1 MEYATFEDNG
11 NGYKEIG
18 ELPTVFTKENIIE
31 TVERELPGF
40 ADACKAPT
48 LEGIIMCQ
56 AAFATDLQRSE
67 VIPPK
72 EMTLFA
78 MAMKYAGFM
87 GKEVKIINALQ

>member
-56 AAFATDLQRSE
+56 AAFATDLQ
-67 VIPPK
+67 PK

-87 GKEVKIINALQ
+87 GKDVKITSALQ

>member
-56 AAFATDLQRSE
+56 AAFATGLQ
-67 VIPPK
+67 PK